1 MAVAAAGALCFG
13 IGLGIDA
20 RPSRQQ
26 SCGNMAATESGL
38 RGDCM
43 KQAVIGILAHV
54 DAGKTT
60 LAEAMLFNAGQIRTR
75 GRVDNGDSHLDTD
88 AIERERG
95 ITIFSSQ
102 AVIEHADTRFML
114 VDAPGHVD
122 FSAEAE
128 RTLQALDY
136 AILVVG
142 ANDGVQG
149 HTETLWRLL
158 DRYNIPA
165 FIFVNKMDLEN
176 PGREAVA
183 VELQRRLGEGCL
195 DAEEL
200 LAEGP
205 AQEDA
210 AALDERALEEYL
222 DEGSLSMPT
231 LCRLV
236 RERALFPCFY
246 GSALKNE
253 GVDDFLDG
261 IGKLVEERS
270 WLGDFA
276 ARVYRVSHGDRG
288 ERLAWLKVTG
298 GVLRAKQQVEGTTA
312 GGAWCEKVDQ
322 VRICNGAKFELAQE
336 VPAGGICAVTGL
348 SHVRPGDALGA
359 EPAGISPMIAPVLT
373 YTVLPGEQDVHSV
386 YAALSELADEDPMLG
401 VSWNTHLEQIH
412 LQLMGAVQLEVVERL
427 LADRFGLVVGFA
439 PGGILYKE
447 TITQPVEG
455 VGHFEP
461 LRHYAEVHL
470 RLEPLPAGSGVEFG
484 TVTSTDELDLN
495 WQRLALTNAME
506 REHLGAL
513 TGSPI
518 TDMRITLTGGRAHA
532 KHTEGGDFRQ
542 ATYRAI
548 RQGLME
554 AQAMGAAV
562 LLEPWYRFE
571 LEVPSECVGRAL
583 TDLTRMSAEH
593 EPPVMTGERAAL
605 IGRVPASEVQDYA
618 LDVAA
623 YTSGLGR
630 LYLEFAGYA
639 PCHDTERVVE
649 EAAYEPE
656 ADLPNT
662 PDSVFCSH
670 GAGYTVKW
678 NDVPTAAHVK
688 IDPATFRPWRP
699 ADAEFFGR

>member
-1 MAVAAAGALCFG
+1 
-13 IGLGIDA
+13 
-20 RPSRQQ
+20 
-26 SCGNMAATESGL
+26 
-38 RGDCM
+38 M

-60 LAEAMLFNAGQIRTR
+60 LAEAMLFDAGQIRTR

-88 AIERERG
+88 AIERESG

-102 AVIEHADTRFML
+102 AVIEHGDTRFML

-176 PGREAVA
+176 SGREAIA
-183 VELQRRLGEGCL
+183 AELQRRLGEGCL

-200 LAEGP
+200 LSEGP

-210 AALDERALEEYL
+210 AALDEGALEEYL
-222 DEGSLSMPT
+222 GEGSLSLPT

-236 RERALFPCFY
+236 RGRALFPCFY
-246 GSALKNE
+246 GSALKDQ
-253 GVDDFLDG
+253 GVAELLDG
-261 IGKLVEERS
+261 MGKLIEERV
-270 WLGDFA
+270 WPGDFA
-276 ARVYRVSHGDRG
+276 ARVYRVSHGDHG

-298 GVLRAKQQVEGTTA
+298 GVLRAKQLIEGIA
-312 GGAWCEKVDQ
+312 ASEAWRDKIDQ
-322 VRICNGAKFELAQE
+322 VRIYNGSRFELAQE

-373 YTVLPGEQDVHSV
+373 YTVLPSEQDVHAV

-401 VSWNTHLEQIH
+401 VNWNTHLEQIH

-427 LADRFGLVVGFA
+427 LADRFGLAVSFA

-447 TITQPVEG
+447 TIAQAVEG

-506 REHLGAL
+506 REHLGVL

-571 LEVPSECVGRAL
+571 LDVPGECVGRAL
-583 TDLTRMSAEH
+583 ADLTRMGAEY
-593 EPPVMTGERAAL
+593 EPPAMTGERATL
-605 IGRVPASEVQDYA
+605 SGRVPAAEVRDYA

-630 LYLEFAGYA
+630 LYLELSGYA
-639 PCHDTERVVE
+639 PCHDAERVIE
-649 EAAYEPE
+649 QAAYEPE

-678 NDVPTAAHVK
+678 NDVPAAAHVRV
-688 IDPATFRPWRP
+688 DSATFRPWCP
-699 ADAEFFGR
+699 ADAEFFGRA

>member
-1 MAVAAAGALCFG
+1 
-13 IGLGIDA
+13 
-20 RPSRQQ
+20 
-26 SCGNMAATESGL
+26 
-38 RGDCM
+38 M

-60 LAEAMLFNAGQIRTR
+60 LAEVMLFNAGQIRTR

-102 AVIEHADTRFML
+102 AVIERADTRFML

-128 RTLQALDY
+128 RTLRALDY

-158 DRYNIPA
+158 DRYDIPA

-183 VELQRRLGEGCL
+183 AELQRRLGEGCL

-200 LAEGP
+200 LVEGP
-205 AQEDA
+205 LQEDT

-231 LCRLV
+231 LRRLV

-312 GGAWCEKVDQ
+312 GGVWCEKVDQ
-322 VRICNGAKFELAQE
+322 ARIYNGAKFELAQE

-401 VSWNTHLEQIH
+401 VSWDTHLEQIH
-412 LQLMGAVQLEVVERL
+412 LQLMGAVQLEVVKRL
-427 LADRFGLVVGFA
+427 LADRFDLAVGFA

-447 TITQPVEG
+447 MITQPVEG

-470 RLEPLPAGSGVEFG
+470 RLEPLPAGSGMEFG

-506 REHLGAL
+506 REHLGVL

-554 AQAMGAAV
+554 AQAMDAAV

-571 LEVPSECVGRAL
+571 LEVPGECVGRAL
-583 TDLTRMSAEH
+583 TDLTRMGAEY
-593 EPPVMTGERAAL
+593 EPPAMVGERATL
-605 IGRVPASEVQDYA
+605 NGRVPASEVQDYA

-639 PCHDTERVVE
+639 PCHDAERVVE
-649 EAAYEPE
+649 EADYEPE

>member
-1 MAVAAAGALCFG
+1 
-13 IGLGIDA
+13 
-20 RPSRQQ
+20 
-26 SCGNMAATESGL
+26 
-38 RGDCM
+38 
-43 KQAVIGILAHV
+43 
-54 DAGKTT
+54 
-60 LAEAMLFNAGQIRTR
+60 
-75 GRVDNGDSHLDTD
+75 
-88 AIERERG
+88 
-95 ITIFSSQ
+95 
-102 AVIEHADTRFML
+102 
-114 VDAPGHVD
+114 
-122 FSAEAE
+122 
-128 RTLQALDY
+128 
-136 AILVVG
+136 
-142 ANDGVQG
+142 
-149 HTETLWRLL
+149 
-158 DRYNIPA
+158 
-165 FIFVNKMDLEN
+165 MDLEN

-183 VELQRRLGEGCL
+183 AELQRRLGEGCL

-200 LAEGP
+200 LVEGP
-205 AQEDA
+205 SQEDT

-231 LCRLV
+231 LRRLV

-261 IGKLVEERS
+261 MGKLVEERS

-312 GGAWCEKVDQ
+312 GGSWCEKVDQ
-322 VRICNGAKFELAQE
+322 VRIYNGAKFELAQE

-373 YTVLPGEQDVHSV
+373 YTVLPGEQDIHAV

-427 LADRFGLVVGFA
+427 LADRFGLAVGFA

-447 TITQPVEG
+447 TIAQPVEG

-470 RLEPLPAGSGVEFG
+470 RLEPLPAESGVEFG
-484 TVTSTDELDLN
+484 TATSTDELDLN

-506 REHLGAL
+506 REHLGVL

-554 AQAMGAAV
+554 AQAMDAAV

-571 LEVPSECVGRAL
+571 LEVPGACVGRAL
-583 TDLTRMSAEH
+583 ADLTCMGAEY
-593 EPPVMTGERAAL
+593 EPPAMVGERATL
-605 IGRVPASEVQDYA
+605 NGRVPASEVQDYA

-630 LYLEFAGYA
+630 LYLEFAGYT
-639 PCHDTERVVE
+639 PCHDAERVVE
-649 EAAYEPE
+649 GSAYEPE

>member
-1 MAVAAAGALCFG
+1 
-13 IGLGIDA
+13 
-20 RPSRQQ
+20 
-26 SCGNMAATESGL
+26 
-38 RGDCM
+38 M

-60 LAEAMLFNAGQIRTR
+60 LAEAMLFNAGRIRTR

-128 RTLQALDY
+128 RTLRALDY

-158 DRYNIPA
+158 DRYDIPA

-183 VELQRRLGEGCL
+183 AELQRRLGEGCL

-200 LAEGP
+200 LVEGP
-205 AQEDA
+205 LQEDT

-231 LCRLV
+231 LRRLV

-312 GGAWCEKVDQ
+312 GGVWCEKVDQ
-322 VRICNGAKFELAQE
+322 ARIYNGAKFELAQE

-373 YTVLPGEQDVHSV
+373 YTVLPG
-386 YAALSELADEDPMLG
+386 
-401 VSWNTHLEQIH
+401 
-412 LQLMGAVQLEVVERL
+412 
-427 LADRFGLVVGFA
+427 
-439 PGGILYKE
+439 
-447 TITQPVEG
+447 
-455 VGHFEP
+455 
-461 LRHYAEVHL
+461 
-470 RLEPLPAGSGVEFG
+470 
-484 TVTSTDELDLN
+484 
-495 WQRLALTNAME
+495 
-506 REHLGAL
+506 
-513 TGSPI
+513 
-518 TDMRITLTGGRAHA
+518 
-532 KHTEGGDFRQ
+532 
-542 ATYRAI
+542 
-548 RQGLME
+548 
-554 AQAMGAAV
+554 
-562 LLEPWYRFE
+562 
-571 LEVPSECVGRAL
+571 
-583 TDLTRMSAEH
+583 
-593 EPPVMTGERAAL
+593 
-605 IGRVPASEVQDYA
+605 
-618 LDVAA
+618 
-623 YTSGLGR
+623 
-630 LYLEFAGYA
+630 
-639 PCHDTERVVE
+639 
-649 EAAYEPE
+649 
-656 ADLPNT
+656 
-662 PDSVFCSH
+662 
-670 GAGYTVKW
+670 
-678 NDVPTAAHVK
+678 
-688 IDPATFRPWRP
+688 
-699 ADAEFFGR
+699 

>member
-1 MAVAAAGALCFG
+1 
-13 IGLGIDA
+13 
-20 RPSRQQ
+20 
-26 SCGNMAATESGL
+26 
-38 RGDCM
+38 M

-60 LAEAMLFNAGQIRTR
+60 LAEAMLFNAGRIRTR

-128 RTLQALDY
+128 RTLRALDY

-158 DRYNIPA
+158 DRYDIPA

-183 VELQRRLGEGCL
+183 AELQRRLGEGCL

-200 LAEGP
+200 LVEGP
-205 AQEDA
+205 LQEDT

-231 LCRLV
+231 LRRLV

-298 GVLRAKQQVEGTTA
+298 GVLRAKQRVEGTTA
-312 GGAWCEKVDQ
+312 GGVWCEKVDQ
-322 VRICNGAKFELAQE
+322 ARIYNGAKFELAQE
-336 VPAGGICAVTGL
+336 VSAGGICAVTGL

-359 EPAGISPMIAPVLT
+359 EPVGISPMIAPVLT

-401 VSWNTHLEQIH
+401 VSWDTHLEQIH
-412 LQLMGAVQLEVVERL
+412 LQLMGAVQLEVVKRL
-427 LADRFGLVVGFA
+427 LADRFDLAVGFA

-447 TITQPVEG
+447 MITQPVEG

-470 RLEPLPAGSGVEFG
+470 RLEPLPAGSGMEFG

-506 REHLGAL
+506 REHLGVL

-554 AQAMGAAV
+554 AQAVDAAV

-571 LEVPSECVGRAL
+571 LEVPGECVGRAL
-583 TDLTRMSAEH
+583 TDLTRMGAEY
-593 EPPVMTGERAAL
+593 EPPAMAGERAAL
-605 IGRVPASEVQDYA
+605 NGRVPAFEVQDYA

-639 PCHDTERVVE
+639 PCHDAERVVE

-678 NDVPTAAHVK
+678 NDVPAAAHVRV
-688 IDPATFRPWRP
+688 DPGTFRPWRP

>member
-1 MAVAAAGALCFG
+1 M
-13 IGLGIDA
+13 
-20 RPSRQQ
+20 S
-26 SCGNMAATESGL
+26 
-38 RGDCM
+38 

-60 LAEAMLFNAGQIRTR
+60 LAEAMLFHAGRIRKR
-75 GRVDNGDSHLDTD
+75 GRVDDGDSHLDTNE
-88 AIERERG
+88 IERERG

-102 AVIEHADTRFML
+102 AVLDHGDTHVML

-128 RTLQALDY
+128 RTLRALDY

-158 DRYNIPA
+158 ARYDIPT
-165 FIFVNKMDLEN
+165 FIFINKIDLEN
-176 PGREAVA
+176 PGRDALLA
-183 VELQRRLGEGCL
+183 QLGQRLSEGCL
-195 DAEEL
+195 DAEGL
-200 LAEGP
+200 LAGG
-205 AQEDA
+205 AVQEDA
-210 AALDERALEEYL
+210 AALDEEAL
-222 DEGSLSMPT
+222 DEFLEAGELSAAT
-231 LCRLV
+231 LSRMVAECR
-236 RERALFPCFY
+236 LFPCFA
-246 GSALKNE
+246 GSALKDQ
-253 GVDDFLDG
+253 GVAELLDG
-261 IGKLVEERS
+261 MCALMRERT
-270 WLGDFA
+270 WPHEFA
-276 ARVYRVSHGDRG
+276 ARVYRVSRGDRG
-288 ERLAWLKVTG
+288 ERLAWVKVTG
-298 GVLRAKQQVEGTTA
+298 GALRAKQVIEGRSGVET
-312 GGAWCEKVDQ
+312 WEQKIDQ
-322 VRICNGAKFELAQE
+322 VRIYNGEKYELAQE
-336 VPAGGICAVTGL
+336 VAAGGICAVTGFA
-348 SHVRPGDALGA
+348 HVRPGDALGA
-359 EPAGISPMIAPVLT
+359 EPMGEQPIIAPVLT
-373 YTVLPGEQDVHSV
+373 YTVLPGEHDVHTV
-386 YAALSELADEDPMLG
+386 FRALTELADEDPMLG

-412 LQLMGAVQLEVVERL
+412 LQLMGAVQLEVVQRVL
-427 LADRFGLVVGFA
+427 VDRFGLAVEFE

-447 TITQPVEG
+447 TISQPVEG

-470 RLEPLPAGSGVEFG
+470 RLEPLPAGSGVQFG

-506 REHLGAL
+506 RDHLGVL

-548 RQGLME
+548 RQGLMQARE
-554 AQAMGAAV
+554 AGAAV

-571 LEVPSECVGRAL
+571 LEVPGECVGRAL
-583 TDLTRMSAEH
+583 SDATRMGAEY
-593 EPPVMTGERAAL
+593 EPPTMLDDRAKL
-605 IGRVPASEVQDYA
+605 VGRVPASEVQDYA
-618 LDVAA
+618 LEVAA
-623 YTSGLGR
+623 YTSGRGH

-639 PCHDTERVVE
+639 ACHDAERVIE
-649 EAAYEPE
+649 AAAYEPE

-678 NDVPTAAHVK
+678 YDVPAAAHVK
-688 IDPATFRPWRP
+688 IDPATFRPWRA
-699 ADAEFFGR
+699 ADAEFFGHM

>member
-1 MAVAAAGALCFG
+1 
-13 IGLGIDA
+13 
-20 RPSRQQ
+20 
-26 SCGNMAATESGL
+26 
-38 RGDCM
+38 M
-43 KQAVIGILAHV
+43 KQAVVGILAHV

-102 AVIEHADTRFML
+102 AVIEYADTRFML

-158 DRYNIPA
+158 DRYDIPA

-183 VELQRRLGEGCL
+183 AELQRRLGEGCL

-231 LCRLV
+231 LRRLV

-261 IGKLVEERS
+261 MGKLVEERS

-312 GGAWCEKVDQ
+312 GGSWCEKVDQ
-322 VRICNGAKFELAQE
+322 VRIYNGAKFELAQE

-359 EPAGISPMIAPVLT
+359 EHAGISPMIAPVLT
-373 YTVLPGEQDVHSV
+373 YTVLPGEQDVHAV

-401 VSWNTHLEQIH
+401 VNWNTHLEQIH

-506 REHLGAL
+506 REHLGVL

-583 TDLTRMSAEH
+583 TDLTRMSAEY
-593 EPPVMTGERAAL
+593 EPPAMTGERAAL

-630 LYLEFAGYA
+630 LYLELAGYA
-639 PCHDTERVVE
+639 PCHDAERVVE

-678 NDVPTAAHVK
+678 NDVPTAVHVK
-688 IDPATFRPWRP
+688 IDPVTFRPWRL